1 MIEIFY
7 QMWDVNIAIAMF
19 AGILGGLMH
28 GFTGWGGAMI
38 MMPIVTLVYG
48 PIQSLGMI
56 LIGGMIPINNLQS
69 TIESPDSVKRV
80 KPPKIII
87 KKTKKAK
94 QSNQLPI

>member
-48 PIQSLGMI
+48 LSLI
-56 LIGGMIPINNLQS
+56 HISEP
-69 TIESPDSVKRV
+69 TRPY
-80 KPPKIII
+80 
-87 KKTKKAK
+87 
-94 QSNQLPI
+94 